1 MRDMVRKRQR
11 LGETETDSDTQSSIV
26 MTVIE
31 RHGQEET
38 EAWGDRDRQRHAA
51 SDRED
56 NYERSRRRRQP

>member
-11 LGETETDSDTQSSIV
+11 YGETETDSDTQSSIV

-38 EAWGDRDRQRHAA
+38 ETWGDRDRQRHAA
-51 SDRED
+51 IDHDSL
-56 NYERSRRRRQP
+56 